1 MTRFQSRL
9 RSLYNLWTDRHAGQ
23 LQYNPLA
30 HARRVLMIC
39 FHSPP
44 AVAPQTVTLVSLSP
58 QPTCPNQVLVYNCQV
73 QFPSLVIRWEH
84 PGFETL
90 GFTARDDAVGTIKS
104 ASDGRV
110 IANLTMNE
118 GKSLHRMVAST
129 LTIQPPLNDLN
140 STNLNGTNLICQG
153 HGIQNGTKN
162 EVVTIHLTGEC
173 QRM

>member
-1 MTRFQSRL
+1 M
-9 RSLYNLWTDRHAGQ
+9 
-23 LQYNPLA
+23 
-30 HARRVLMIC
+30 
-39 FHSPP
+39 
-44 AVAPQTVTLVSLSP
+44 VSLSP
-58 QPTCPNQVLVYNCQV
+58 QPTCPNQVLMYNCEV

-90 GFTARDDAVGTIKS
+90 GFTAGDDAVGTIKS

-118 GKSLHRMVAST
+118 GKSSHRMVTST

-140 STNLNGTNLICQG
+140 STNLKCEG
-153 HGIQNGTKN
+153 HGIQNGTRN

-173 QRM
+173 HRV